1 MVAVGERLAL
11 VTILDGCG
19 GQGGQGSGARI
30 GSASNQSITQVSQ
43 TEIPTEIET
52 EMKVLRSHI
61 GRGDRVRRG
70 RWQVDQRRS
79 RHVSSRDTG
88 YQSVVKKLR
97 SSELRSSELRS

>member
-1 MVAVGERLAL
+1 MRVAAVGEWLAL
-11 VTILDGCG
+11 VAILDGCG
-19 GQGGQGSGARI
+19 GQRGQGSGARI

-43 TEIPTEIET
+43 TDIPTEIET

-79 RHVSSRDTG
+79 RHINPRDSG

-97 SSELRSSELRS
+97 SSELRS